1 MLNECKCSVVIPK
14 YYQRNLLNLMVFS
27 LHSPQEAFYNIIIAA
42 SYDMSNDGYDLMHET
57 ADESINTN
65 FALNSTGI

>member
-1 MLNECKCSVVIPK
+1 
-14 YYQRNLLNLMVFS
+14 MVFS

-42 SYDMSNDGYDLMHET
+42 SYDISNDGYYLIHET